1 MNKIILSKIIQK
13 RINLNQFKLKMT
25 IKDKKNIMMIRTKI
39 KNNKMKS

>member
-1 MNKIILSKIIQK
+1 MNKIILSKIIQN
-13 RINLNQFKLKMT
+13 RINLNKFKLKMT

>member
-1 MNKIILSKIIQK
+1 MNKIILSKIIQNG
-13 RINLNQFKLKMT
+13 INLNKFKLKMT